1 MKYMLDTNICIYAIK
16 KNPKK
21 VLAHLMKTQVSD
33 VCISSI
39 TLSELEYGVQKSSR
53 KEQNTIAL
61 AKFAAPLEVAP
72 YDALAAREYG
82 EIRASLEKT
91 GNPLGALDTL
101 IAAHARALR
110 VTLVTN
116 NEREFN
122 RVPDLYVENWTK

>member
-1 MKYMLDTNICIYAIK
+1 MTLDT
-16 KNPKK
+16 
-21 VLAHLMKTQVSD
+21 D

-39 TLSELEYGVQKSSR
+39 TLSELECGVHKSGH

-61 AKFAAPLEVAP
+61 AEFIAPLEIAP
-72 YDALAAREYG
+72 YDSMAAREYG

-110 VTLVTN
+110 LTLVTN

-122 RVPDLYVENWTK
+122 RVPDLHIENWTK